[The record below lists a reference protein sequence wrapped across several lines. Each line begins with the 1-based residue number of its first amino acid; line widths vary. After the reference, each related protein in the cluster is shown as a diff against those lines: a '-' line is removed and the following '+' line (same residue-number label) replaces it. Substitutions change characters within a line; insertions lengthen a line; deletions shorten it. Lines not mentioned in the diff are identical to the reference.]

1 MSQGKNLPSLKEL
14 TLAPEQAFK
23 QDQLNVLLNH
33 EPPKDWVK
41 GHPMIS
47 GVLYIP
53 IDKVEFLLTRI
64 FQEWRVEVINYQQLF
79 QSVSVQVRLHYKNPI
94 TGEWNFHDG
103 LGAVAVQTEKGASAA
118 DLSKIKSDAVMKS
131 LPAAKS
137 YAIKD
142 AAEHLGKLF
151 GKDLNRRDSIEFNV
165 NNAEY
170 MKPEPVKLE
179 ELLPN
184 TPKWEDAKKALFDG
198 YTVEQIRKRY
208 TLSVDNENRLKSEI
222 KKSNPD
228 AV

>member
-1 MSQGKNLPSLKEL
+1 MSQTKNLPSLKEL

-33 EPPKDWVK
+33 EPPSDWVK
-41 GHPMIS
+41 AHPMFA

-64 FQEWRVEVINYQQLF
+64 FQEWRVEVIKYEQLF
-79 QSVSVQVRLHYKNPI
+79 QSVSVHVRVHYKNPI

-137 YAIKD
+137 FAIKD

-151 GKDLNRRDSIEFNV
+151 GKDLNRRDSIEFNT
-165 NNAEY
+165 NTAEY
-170 MKPEPVKLE
+170 MKPEKKKE
-179 ELLPN
+179 ELTP
-184 TPKWEDAKKALFDG
+184 THPKWDAAKKSLLNGYSVADIKSKYELSAENEALL
-198 YTVEQIRKRY
+198 I
-208 TLSVDNENRLKSEI
+208 ENTT
-222 KKSNPD
+222 PD
-228 AV
+228 VQDQV

>member
-14 TLAPEQAFK
+14 TLVPEQAFK

-33 EPPKDWVK
+33 EPPREWVK
-41 GHPMIS
+41 AHPMFT

-64 FQEWRVEVINYQQLF
+64 FQEWRVEVIKYEQLF
-79 QSVSVQVRLHYKNPI
+79 QSVSVHVRVHYKNPI

-137 YAIKD
+137 FAIKD

-151 GKDLNRRDSIEFNV
+151 
-165 NNAEY
+165 
-170 MKPEPVKLE
+170 
-179 ELLPN
+179 
-184 TPKWEDAKKALFDG
+184 WE
-198 YTVEQIRKRY
+198 
-208 TLSVDNENRLKSEI
+208 RLK
-222 KKSNPD
+222 PTRFY
-228 AV
+228 

>member
-14 TLAPEQAFK
+14 TLVPEQAFK

-33 EPPKDWVK
+33 EPPREWVK
-41 GHPMIS
+41 AHPMFA

-64 FQEWRVEVINYQQLF
+64 FQEWRVEVIKYEQLF
-79 QSVSVQVRLHYKNPI
+79 QSVSVHVRVHYKNPI

-137 YAIKD
+137 FAIKD

-151 GKDLNRRDSIEFNV
+151 GKDLNRRDSIEFNT
-165 NNAEY
+165 NTAEY
-170 MKPEPVKLE
+170 MKPEPLKKE
-179 ELLPN
+179 ELTPN
-184 TPKWEDAKKALFDG
+184 HPKWDAAKKSLLNGYSVADIKSKYELSAENEALL
-198 YTVEQIRKRY
+198 I
-208 TLSVDNENRLKSEI
+208 ENTTTDVQ
-222 KKSNPD
+222 NP
-228 AV
+228 V